1 MSAGLYLSDEK
12 LSAQTTRM
20 QKIVDDRKVQNFA
33 DF

>member
-1 MSAGLYLSDEK
+1 MTAGLYLSDEK

-20 QKIVDDRKVQNFA
+20 RKIVDDQKVHNSA

>member
-1 MSAGLYLSDEK
+1 MTAGLYLSDEK

-20 QKIVDDRKVQNFA
+20 LKIVDDQKVHIFA